1 MLYTALEYFKNSL
14 LADEKPCDARP
25 HIVTTNVEHD
35 AILLPLKHFEKQKL
49 AGKTFLLKFTHNF
62 KNNFHMLSF

>member
-14 LADEKPCDARP
+14 LVDEKPCDARP

-35 AILLPLKHFEKQKL
+35 AILLPLNHFEKQKL
-49 AGKTFLLKFTHNF
+49 AGKYLLKFTQDF
-62 KNNFHMLSF
+62 